1 MSVVISDAWRQ
12 RFGGTARLYG
22 EKALQCFADAHV
34 CVVGIGGV
42 GSWAAEALARTGIG
56 AITLI
61 DMDDVCVTNTN
72 RQIHALSGNVG
83 LAKAEVMAE
92 RIRLINPECRVT
104 VVDDFVTPENVAE
117 YLGVGFSY
125 VIDAIDSVRPKAA
138 LIAWCR
144 RYKVPLV
151 TTGGAGGQI
160 DPTQIQVADL
170 AKTIQDPLAAK
181 LRERLKSQFGVVKNS
196 KGKLGVDC
204 VFSTEALVY
213 PQADGSVCAMKSTAE
228 GPKRMDCASGFGA
241 ATMVTATFGFVA
253 VSHALKKMLA
263 KAQRDAAA
271 SGKKFPHRAR
281 RRESEIGRLT
291 FAGGGEHRLAQGAEA
306 LAARGAELAA
316 QPQLVEQRQRI
327 LRQDPGAGFSFH
339 GG

>member
-22 EKALQCFADAHV
+22 EEALQLFAQSHI

-72 RQIHALSGNVG
+72 RQIHAMRDTVG
-83 LAKAEVMAE
+83 VAKAEVMAD
-92 RIRLINPECRVT
+92 RIRQINPECQVT
-104 VVDDFVTPENVAE
+104 IIDDFVTVDNVAE
-117 YLGVGFSY
+117 YLNRGFSY

-138 LIAWCR
+138 LIAYCR
-144 RYKVPLV
+144 RYKIPLV

-160 DPTQIQVADL
+160 DPTQIQVSDL

-181 LRERLKSQFGVVKNS
+181 LRERLKSDFGVVKNS

-241 ATMVTATFGFVA
+241 ATMVTASFGFIA
-253 VSHALKKMLA
+253 VSHVLKKMMA
-263 KAQRDAAA
+263 KA
-271 SGKKFPHRAR
+271 S
-281 RRESEIGRLT
+281 
-291 FAGGGEHRLAQGAEA
+291 
-306 LAARGAELAA
+306 
-316 QPQLVEQRQRI
+316 RQ
-327 LRQDPGAGFSFH
+327 A
-339 GG
+339 

>member
-72 RQIHALSGNVG
+72 RQIHALNGNVG

-204 VFSTEALVY
+204 VFYGSVGLPAGGRQRLRNEEHGGRAE
-213 PQADGSVCAMKSTAE
+213 ADGLRFRLWRGDDGDRDLRLRRGVACPEEDVGES
-228 GPKRMDCASGFGA
+228 A
-241 ATMVTATFGFVA
+241 A
-253 VSHALKKMLA
+253 
-263 KAQRDAAA
+263 
-271 SGKKFPHRAR
+271 
-281 RRESEIGRLT
+281 
-291 FAGGGEHRLAQGAEA
+291 
-306 LAARGAELAA
+306 
-316 QPQLVEQRQRI
+316 
-327 LRQDPGAGFSFH
+327 
-339 GG
+339 

>member
-22 EKALQCFADAHV
+22 EKALQCFAEAHV

-72 RQIHALSGNVG
+72 RQIHALGGNVG

-104 VVDDFVTPENVAE
+104 VIDDFITPENVAE
-117 YLGVGFSY
+117 YLGAGFSY

-196 KGKLGVDC
+196 KGKLGIDC

-228 GPKRMDCASGFGA
+228 GPKRMDCDSGFGA

-263 KAQRDAAA
+263 KAQRQ
-271 SGKKFPHRAR
+271 GGWPEGLFPD
-281 RRESEIGRLT
+281 
-291 FAGGGEHRLAQGAEA
+291 GAET
-306 LAARGAELAA
+306 
-316 QPQLVEQRQRI
+316 
-327 LRQDPGAGFSFH
+327 
-339 GG
+339 

>member
-22 EKALQCFADAHV
+22 EKALQLFADAHI

-72 RQIHALSGNVG
+72 RQIHALRDNVG

-92 RIRLINPECRVT
+92 RIRQINPECRVT
-104 VVDDFVTPENVAE
+104 VVDDFVTPDNVAQ
-117 YLGVGFSY
+117 YMSVGYSY

-138 LIAWCR
+138 LIAYCR
-144 RYKVPLV
+144 RNKIPLV

-160 DPTQIQVADL
+160 DPTQIQVTDL
-170 AKTIQDPLAAK
+170 ESD
-181 LRERLKSQFGVVKNS
+181 FGVVKNS

-213 PQADGSVCAMKSTAE
+213 PQSDGTVCAMKATAE

-253 VSHALKKMLA
+253 VSHALKKMMA
-263 KAQRDAAA
+263 KA
-271 SGKKFPHRAR
+271 AR
-281 RRESEIGRLT
+281 
-291 FAGGGEHRLAQGAEA
+291 QG
-306 LAARGAELAA
+306 
-316 QPQLVEQRQRI
+316 
-327 LRQDPGAGFSFH
+327 
-339 GG
+339 